1 MYDNIHYA
9 PVEPHA
15 LAVGDDGQPN
25 LPQHGGDLPV
35 LGQPAPACHRA
46 DLRTNQGSVLRSGDQ
61 SEVSVRSRDQWPAY
75 LAHEV
80 AVRVGEADGDDVGL
94 ELDAGLHLQQRD
106 VVLVRELVEVAV
118 RHNLLHPSGKKY
130 FD

>member
-15 LAVGDDGQPN
+15 LAVGDDGQPD

-46 DLRTNQGSVLRSGDQ
+46 DLGTNQRSV
-61 SEVSVRSRDQWPAY
+61 
-75 LAHEV
+75 
-80 AVRVGEADGDDVGL
+80 
-94 ELDAGLHLQQRD
+94 
-106 VVLVRELVEVAV
+106 
-118 RHNLLHPSGKKY
+118 
-130 FD
+130 

>member
-1 MYDNIHYA
+1 M
-9 PVEPHA
+9 
-15 LAVGDDGQPN
+15 
-25 LPQHGGDLPV
+25 
-35 LGQPAPACHRA
+35 
-46 DLRTNQGSVLRSGDQ
+46 
-61 SEVSVRSRDQWPAY
+61 RSRDQWHAY

-80 AVRVGEADGDDVGL
+80 AVRIWETDGYDVGL

-106 VVLVRELVEVAV
+106 VVLVGELVEVAV